1 MAWRGGS
8 SLSRSLISAARTS
21 TVRSSPSIS
30 SLPRSPPLR
39 NLASPS
45 RRTLFS
51 LPANVGQLACA
62 QSLLPFHSAVASVR
76 MTSHISGEARAFC
89 ELSQGTSIDPS

>member
-1 MAWRGGS
+1 MAFRGGA

-21 TVRSSPSIS
+21 AVRSSPSLA
-30 SLPRSPPLR
+30 SLPRSPPLH
-39 NLASPS
+39 NLASAT
-45 RRTLFS
+45 RRSLFS

-62 QSLLPFHSAVASVR
+62 QSLLPLHSAVASVR

-89 ELSQGTSIDPS
+89 ELSQGT